1 MAATAQTQTRAKG
14 MSYAS
19 ARALALAVGVVIIG
33 IIVALLYARRVE
45 TVEVVA
51 VLLFLPVFAALLKW
65 DIVGGL
71 VAGVLA
77 SLVYVAL
84 RYPAIEQVGFGPF
97 AGLVVSRS
105 FGFIAFGVIGGWAN
119 KQLRSSLDKLDL
131 YDQIDDETG
140 LYNARFLLQTT
151 DLEQARSQRY
161 QSVFAVSVV
170 DIPNAWIDGL
180 PRRQRDKTM
189 RELGAL
195 LTASVRTVDRAAHVP
210 TADAHRIVVVLPETG
225 PEGARTFTG
234 KLVDQLRDWLTKHGA
249 TGTGELTSQT
259 VPFPEDEPG
268 LAALRAS
275 FAVIDEAQHPVT
287 H

>member
-1 MAATAQTQTRAKG
+1 MAAAAQTQTRAKG
-14 MSYAS
+14 MSYNS
-19 ARALALAVGVVIIG
+19 ARALAMVVGIVIIG
-33 IIVALLYARRVE
+33 VTVALLYARRVE

-65 DIVGGL
+65 DIVGGAI
-71 VAGVLA
+71 AGVLA
-77 SLVYVAL
+77 SLVYVAM

-97 AGLVVSRS
+97 AGLVTSRA

-161 QSVFAVSVV
+161 ESVFAVSVV
-170 DIPNAWIDGL
+170 DIPTSWFDAL
-180 PRRQRDKTM
+180 PRRQRDKTL
-189 RELGAL
+189 RELGQL

-210 TADAHRIVVVLPETG
+210 TADANRIVVVLPETG

-234 KLVDQLRDWLTKHGA
+234 KLVVQLDDWLRKHGVKGSGA
-249 TGTGELTSQT
+249 LASQT
-259 VPFPEDEPG
+259 VPFPEDEAG
-268 LAALRAS
+268 LTALRES
-275 FAVIDEAQHPVT
+275 FAVIDEAQHPVN